1 MASSKRVGFFWG
13 ENKITL
19 VEFGKNAP
27 LQVASS
33 PLDFKL
39 NALSTGP
46 TFRSNVAEEAQI
58 AAIFKKMLEDN
69 KITGASFYVS
79 LPMKEI
85 ILRYFFI
92 PFLNREEIQNAIKF
106 EARKYLPIDIQ
117 DLTFVFYTAPF
128 TENATKRLQVIF
140 FAVRKEL
147 LEKYERILKQGSVT
161 VSYGEPCM
169 VSLIKVLL
177 FRKEIS
183 PTDHLAFLILDKN
196 SGSICFVD
204 QGIPQFIRE
213 FPLSSRSPSEET
225 EDPHKT

>member
-85 ILRYFFI
+85 ILRSFVI
-92 PFLNREEIQNAIKF
+92 PSVKKEDIQNVIKF
-106 EARKYLPIDIQ
+106 EAKKHLPIDIQ
-117 DLTFVFYTAPF
+117 DLTFVFSATPF
-128 TENATKRLQVIF
+128 TENRIERLQIIF
-140 FAVRKEL
+140 FCR
-147 LEKYERILKQGSVT
+147 T
-161 VSYGEPCM
+161 
-169 VSLIKVLL
+169 
-177 FRKEIS
+177 
-183 PTDHLAFLILDKN
+183 
-196 SGSICFVD
+196 
-204 QGIPQFIRE
+204 
-213 FPLSSRSPSEET
+213 
-225 EDPHKT
+225 